1 MQLRDPTGD
10 TEPDFLSDNWEGLRN
25 VMIEEGRTE
34 DEAVEI
40 LKRGWKAQHEKNVA
54 AWNEQLEQRRRNLE
68 EERNEEEERRP
79 SHPAEVGNE
88 DDEAPEWLDR
98 PTPSFL
104 DAQPAR
110 HVLKKLEK
118 KEFVELWHFTIQ
130 GCHDAALIDLQA
142 PDDTFGIV
150 HTDKGLMLQSFGAS
164 SVSSKVTRD
173 EDLSW
178 EQLTEGKTRL
188 IGCMGSCGWSEHEV
202 KDLAKFF
209 LNLDINPIRSQ
220 QYGSQAIM
228 RYQEKVRRNW
238 TTSVRDG
245 SPYSIARINDE
256 LLKEY
261 QRQIGLEIMA
271 RNNVSP
277 KCENFQNSNAN
288 LLPNITFDQPPCDTC
303 QMLNC
308 THRSAPRTHTL
319 HHAPHHAPHRPMHRT
334 APHRTTHR
342 TAPHHTVPQITLE

>member
-25 VMIEEGRTE
+25 VMMEEGRTE
-34 DEAVEI
+34 EEAIEI

-68 EERNEEEERRP
+68 EERNEEERRP
-79 SHPAEVGNE
+79 SPPAIAGNE
-88 DDEAPEWLDR
+88 DDEVPEWLDK

-150 HTDKGLMLQSFGAS
+150 HTDKGLMLQSVGAS

-202 KDLAKFF
+202 KDLARFF

-228 RYQEKVRRNW
+228 RYQEKVRKNW
-238 TTSVRDG
+238 TTLVRDG
-245 SPYSIARINDE
+245 SPYSIARINND

-277 KCENFQNSNAN
+277 KLQK
-288 LLPNITFDQPPCDTC
+288 LPKIRTLTFLSNITFDRSPHDTC
-303 QMLNC
+303 Q
-308 THRSAPRTHTL
+308 T
-319 HHAPHHAPHRPMHRT
+319 
-334 APHRTTHR
+334 
-342 TAPHHTVPQITLE
+342 